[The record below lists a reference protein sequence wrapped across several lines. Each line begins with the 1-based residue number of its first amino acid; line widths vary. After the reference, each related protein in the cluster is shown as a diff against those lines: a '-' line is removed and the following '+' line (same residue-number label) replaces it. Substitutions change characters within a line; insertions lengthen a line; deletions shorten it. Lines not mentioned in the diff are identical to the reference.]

1 MASVLVN
8 GQIQKLQADVLDLS
22 GGLNQTLAQVLANG
36 NSTGGQL
43 INGVGGNIACD
54 AMKCI
59 SIECAA
65 FPISTEIAV
74 DADLGMIN
82 QSQIL
87 YQGNAIIRNNQGA
100 GGTDVIIDSIPS
112 AGASL
117 PNVVSYD
124 TASNKLY
131 YQPTSAGVPGPP
143 GPAGPEGPQGIQGI
157 QGIQGPQGIQGIQ
170 GETGAQGPA
179 GADGQSSSFYNY
191 QASTDILSPPI
202 VTSNGYIYWNNATQ
216 SSATELILSHLTSGN
231 DDIDVFLS
239 LLKTNDSII
248 IQDQSN
254 SNNNQKWTISAT
266 PTVVENQYTL
276 IPVTL
281 VTATHSFANNN
292 QLLVI
297 VSSAGIPGPQGPV
310 GPAGPQGIQGEPG
323 PEGPQG
329 IQGIQGIQGPPGPSG
344 TQTLGSVLDYG
355 NDAGDQNI
363 DNVASLTLNNSL
375 IFSGSDVIIDTI
387 PNIPGPLIANQIS
400 YDTVTKKLYVQPL
413 FSASQNLSEVLT
425 TGNDAD
431 GNIIDNVGAVN
442 LAYNGSLNFSAPTTA
457 PTVPSINGVYNIDAG
472 PLPYPVLRFVSS
484 KAGATEAKSLTLDMT
499 DGEAIWSSQWEGYI
513 PQNIRTK
520 QNTYTID
527 GQGAGASTNIL
538 CDTVNITPNFASNSI
553 LTISGI
559 INATTV
565 NAGAGVN
572 VNGPGIEQTI
582 INASVLNM
590 VNGSNNINLATVS
603 GSVSLGMTDGVNTS
617 AILPG
622 TMTVSLPPTANDH
635 LTRKDYVDGE
645 VTFRQA
651 NMYYVAKNGSDLSG
665 NGSILNP
672 WLTIQKAITEIEI
685 TPPTVLNQAV
695 INVAPGHYNENL
707 IFTTGYMSVV
717 SPFNTNDT
725 NEVCEITGNI
735 LVNITFGAD
744 DLQNKQVIFQGIQIT
759 GTITDTSTK
768 QHTLLIQDCYL
779 YPTIQALHQNST
791 VDCRTRFYNC
801 EVNDSTTAAVGAPP
815 AIPLIRISRGDAYFE
830 RLDCTSANNNSVLLV
845 DSSAAVYANNCNFTS
860 QSTIQVPL
868 LPGQDGI
875 RLVWVTSSRAST
887 FGYCTFQFSSPNP
900 KTNATNFWLVRYEPP
915 TSSATNTLSL
925 GYCSFAA
932 FGFGSGDFVAGS
944 NGSQGPTPPA
954 FIAPILYGACI
965 ALPGFATGIA
975 PAGAPG
981 SGTTNTKRAFTVVV

>member
-74 DADLGMIN
+74 DADLGMMN
-82 QSQIL
+82 EAQIL
-87 YQGNAIIRNNQGA
+87 YQGNVIIRNNQGA
-100 GGTDVIIDSIPS
+100 VGTDVIIDSIPS

-191 QASTDILSPPI
+191 QADTSILSPPI
-202 VTSNGYIYWNNATQ
+202 VTTNGHIYWNNATQ
-216 SSATELILSHLTSGN
+216 SSATELILSHLTQGGN
-231 DDIDVFLS
+231 DIDVFLS

-281 VTATHSFANNN
+281 VTATHSFANND

-297 VSSAGIPGPQGPV
+297 VSSAGIPGPQGPQ

-323 PEGPQG
+323 PAGPQG

-363 DNVASLTLNNSL
+363 NNVASLTLNNSL

-400 YDTVTKKLYVQPL
+400 YDTGTKKLYVQPL
-413 FSASQNLSEVLT
+413 FAPSQNLSEVLT

-527 GQGAGASTNIL
+527 GQGVGASTNIL
-538 CDTVNITPNFASNSI
+538 CDNVNITPNFASAST
-553 LTISGI
+553 LTISGA

-565 NAGAGVN
+565 NANNLVYDVVGSAYINSVGTGTKAISLNTYQPAN
-572 VNGPGIEQTI
+572 VFY
-582 INASVLNM
+582 
-590 VNGSNNINLATVS
+590 VS
-603 GSVSLGMTDGVNTS
+603 T
-617 AILPG
+617 
-622 TMTVSLPPTANDH
+622 
-635 LTRKDYVDGE
+635 
-645 VTFRQA
+645 
-651 NMYYVAKNGSDLSG
+651 NGSDTSG
-665 NGSILNP
+665 NGTLLQP
-672 WLTIQKAITEIEI
+672 YLTIQKAVTQAELVSASNNPCVISVNPGVYASTITVNKGYISIVSASATDTTTNVVRITNAVTINCQGTNDLYGRHVNFIGLTIAGPITDNSTVQHTLNFENCYLSSGNRCLNVTNSNGATDCRTYINNCTVSQEASATFAAIEQTYGWLSMDTVYTTTNANVPCLLVSGTAYLIKCASSQFESSHAGSQPVLSI
-685 TPPTVLNQAV
+685 TSTSSAPHAIGASSFAYTNTAGKVAGVSAGISLQRGNVSTVL
-695 INVAPGHYNENL
+695 L
-707 IFTTGYMSVV
+707 
-717 SPFNTNDT
+717 
-725 NEVCEITGNI
+725 
-735 LVNITFGAD
+735 
-744 DLQNKQVIFQGIQIT
+744 LQNIFSLAGTIGSTFNAVQAIGST
-759 GTITDTSTK
+759 GTITVA
-768 QHTLLIQDCYL
+768 H
-779 YPTIQALHQNST
+779 
-791 VDCRTRFYNC
+791 
-801 EVNDSTTAAVGAPP
+801 AA
-815 AIPLIRISRGDAYFE
+815 
-830 RLDCTSANNNSVLLV
+830 
-845 DSSAAVYANNCNFTS
+845 NF
-860 QSTIQVPL
+860 
-868 LPGQDGI
+868 
-875 RLVWVTSSRAST
+875 AS
-887 FGYCTFQFSSPNP
+887 
-900 KTNATNFWLVRYEPP
+900 
-915 TSSATNTLSL
+915 
-925 GYCSFAA
+925 
-932 FGFGSGDFVAGS
+932 
-944 NGSQGPTPPA
+944 
-954 FIAPILYGACI
+954 
-965 ALPGFATGIA
+965 
-975 PAGAPG
+975 PAGA
-981 SGTTNTKRAFTVVV
+981 TTFSSVGIAKTAFVAMV